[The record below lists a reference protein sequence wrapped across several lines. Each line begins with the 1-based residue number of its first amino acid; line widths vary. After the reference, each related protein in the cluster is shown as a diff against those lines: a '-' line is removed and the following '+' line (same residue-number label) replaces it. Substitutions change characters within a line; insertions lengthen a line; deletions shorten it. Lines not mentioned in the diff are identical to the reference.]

1 MKVRIALLIGGAAVG
16 CMVLASCGG
25 GNGHGAS
32 NPPAPPMS
40 PPPPVA
46 PMTMNLDTAAVLAI
60 VRTKTSDTADPFQV
74 DNAAVAVTPIG
85 DETSAPISVDAT

>member
-1 MKVRIALLIGGAAVG
+1 MKVRIALLIGGAAIG

-25 GNGHGAS
+25 DDGHSAS
-32 NPPAPPMS
+32 NPPA
-40 PPPPVA
+40 PPVA

-60 VRTKTSDTADPFQV
+60 VRTKTSETADPFQV
-74 DNAAVAVTPIG
+74 DNGAVAVTPVG